1 MYFVNVLSGWLAVQ
15 ATFFRTRFLQ
25 VRYGCQYVVEVTS
38 SYDVRFEDQD
48 DNDKNETTTK
58 ALFYSTQSWYALTT
72 SDYEYIGNGKV
83 YAYGIALVL
92 LILASISWL
101 VRV

>member
-1 MYFVNVLSGWLAVQ
+1 
-15 ATFFRTRFLQ
+15 
-25 VRYGCQYVVEVTS
+25 VEVTS

-48 DNDKNETTTK
+48 DNDKNETTK

-72 SDYEYIGNGKV
+72 SDYEYIGNGKKM